1 MLEPCSA
8 SVSAETLGVPEVP
21 SSPPKPSELEQ
32 PVPDPEGA
40 LLLHGHAVPEPS
52 PAQKA
57 RTERFPPAGTCPVAF
72 MELGVPG
79 LHKPIVTLPAVGAT
93 SASKRK
99 LYVVLQRSALAL
111 GFWARV
117 SQA

>member
-32 PVPDPEGA
+32 PVPDPGCA
-40 LLLHGHAVPEPS
+40 SLLHGQGVPEPS
-52 PAQKA
+52 PGQKA
-57 RTERFPPAGTCPVAF
+57 TIERFPPDGTCPVALT
-72 MELGVPG
+72 ELGVPG
-79 LHKPIVTLPAVGAT
+79 FHIPIDTLPEVGAT

-111 GFWARV
+111 
-117 SQA
+117 